1 MLEKKGIRKNMT
13 KVAIL
18 DLYDGHANEGMR
30 NIKEIITEFGIVN
43 KTSISYE
50 VFDIRGNNQAP
61 DLNFD
66 VYIST
71 GGPGSPIESEG
82 SRWEKSYFKLME
94 AILEHN
100 EKYPDEKKY
109 VFLICHS
116 FQIFCRHYELGTVC
130 KRKSTSFGVFPIHR
144 TEEAANEPFFENLEN
159 PFWGV
164 DSRDWQVIQPD
175 DEKIAAMNGQILC
188 IEKDRPHVPLER
200 AVMAIRFGD
209 AIFGTQFHP
218 EADPVGMLHYLLKEE
233 KRNSVIE
240 NHGQQKYD
248 DMILHLNDPD
258 KILLTHKSIIPKFLE
273 TAINSHQTA

>member
-1 MLEKKGIRKNMT
+1 MLQKQGIKKNMT

-43 KTSISYE
+43 KTNISYE

-61 DLNFD
+61 DLSFD
-66 VYIST
+66 VFIST

-94 AILEHN
+94 AIFEHN

-144 TEEAANEPFFENLEN
+144 TEESANEPFFENLEN

-175 DEKIAAMNGQILC
+175 DDKIAAMGGQILC

-200 AVMAIRFGD
+200 AVMAIRFND